1 MIIVN
6 TCHITDEP
14 LFLDGTET
22 KDILELENDADR
34 IPVSD
39 ITYNLIATK
48 SGSGQDLLVNGTA
61 TFQLK
66 SNCVRCM
73 KELVIPIV
81 TENLCIFREK
91 VPDQEVDITEDV
103 REELLLA
110 LPDYIHCSEDCK
122 GLCCHCG
129 ANLNDGPCE
138 CNSGDDTE
146 DLSSNE
152 DNPWNVLDQLKQ

>member
-14 LFLDGTET
+14 LFVDGIET

-48 SGSGQDLLVNGTA
+48 SGSGQDLLVNGKA
-61 TFQLK
+61 YFELK
-66 SNCVRCM
+66 CSCVRCM
-73 KELVIPIV
+73 KELVITV
-81 TENLCIFREK
+81 ATDDLCIFRER

-110 LPDYIHCSEDCK
+110 LPDYIHCSEGCK

-138 CNSGDDTE
+138 CGKDE
-146 DLSSNE
+146 ELSTTNDE

>member
-14 LFLDGTET
+14 LFLDGTEK

-34 IPVSD
+34 ELVSD

-48 SGSGQDLLVNGTA
+48 SGSGQDLLVNGKA
-61 TFQLK
+61 YFELK
-66 SNCVRCM
+66 CSCVRCM
-73 KELVIPIV
+73 KELVITV
-81 TENLCIFREK
+81 ATDDLCIFRER
-91 VPDQEVDITEDV
+91 VPDQEVDITEEV

-110 LPDYIHCSEDCK
+110 LPDYIHCTEDCK

-138 CNSGDDTE
+138 CGKDEDVSTTDD
-146 DLSSNE
+146 E

>member
-66 SNCVRCM
+66 SSCVRCM

-81 TENLCIFREK
+81 TGNLCIFREK
-91 VPDQEVDITEDV
+91 VPDQEVDITED
-103 REELLLA
+103 
-110 LPDYIHCSEDCK
+110 
-122 GLCCHCG
+122 G
-129 ANLNDGPCE
+129 
-138 CNSGDDTE
+138 
-146 DLSSNE
+146 
-152 DNPWNVLDQLKQ
+152 